1 MLFEQKTVAD
11 HPNLGGPCTVVNS
24 IDNSSEPFLYRGEDC
39 MDVFVKKMIEI
50 KKKIMDKMKENK
62 DIIMRADDWRD
73 FKQQQNV
80 LYAVKTSKREIRKF
94 VTTATLRVSI
104 GDVPT
109 TIVIY
114 SFQ

>member
-39 MDVFVKKMIEI
+39 MDVFVKKMIEV
-50 KKKIMDKMKENK
+50 KNKIMDKMKENK

-73 FKQQQNV
+73 FK
-80 LYAVKTSKREIRKF
+80 A
-94 VTTATLRVSI
+94 ATKCFI
-104 GDVPT
+104 CGKDFKEGDKKVRDHCHFTGKYRGVPT

>member
-1 MLFEQKTVAD
+1 
-11 HPNLGGPCTVVNS
+11 
-24 IDNSSEPFLYRGEDC
+24 

-104 GDVPT
+104 GVVPT

-114 SFQ
+114 NFQ